1 MIRVLMVGVAVA
13 VAVTTTSAQS
23 TIRGSERKPAVAP
36 RRATSVRISVRD
48 QDRATLAGVH
58 LLLSGAAAGAF
69 TTGAAGTTVIPNL
82 KDGLYRVRCERAGFI
97 TLERE
102 FTVRAGA
109 RNAVDIILNHGT
121 PPTSPLAKS
130 APASP
135 SVVAVPQSGPFVAMS
150 IPDFLDRNFI
160 GREPVRES
168 ILACTPQETVRLLQ
182 MREGMAPHVHDRVDE
197 IMYVVAG
204 EGTLRLGN
212 DTVPLRAASLVV
224 VPHGRGHAF
233 ERRGRKPLIVV
244 STLAGAACEPDRN
257 AR

>member
-1 MIRVLMVGVAVA
+1 MISVLIAGIAVA
-13 VAVTTTSAQS
+13 VALTTTNAQS
-23 TIRGSERKPAVAP
+23 TSRGSERKPAAAP

-48 QDRATLAGVH
+48 QHRATLAGVH

-69 TTGAAGTTVIPNL
+69 TTNAAGTTVIPNV
-82 KDGLYRVRCERAGFI
+82 KGGLYRVRCERAGFI

-109 RNAVDIILNHGT
+109 RNAIDVILNAAAPA
-121 PPTSPLAKS
+121 PPVAKS
-130 APASP
+130 PPAS
-135 SVVAVPQSGPFVAMS
+135 PQSGPLVAMS

-160 GREPVRES
+160 GKGPVKES

-182 MREGMAPHVHDRVDE
+182 MREGSAPHVHDRVDE
-197 IMYVVAG
+197 IIYVVAG
-204 EGTLRLGN
+204 EGTLLLGK

-224 VPHGRGHAF
+224 VPRGRDHAF

-244 STLAGAACEPDRN
+244 STLAGAACEPGTT